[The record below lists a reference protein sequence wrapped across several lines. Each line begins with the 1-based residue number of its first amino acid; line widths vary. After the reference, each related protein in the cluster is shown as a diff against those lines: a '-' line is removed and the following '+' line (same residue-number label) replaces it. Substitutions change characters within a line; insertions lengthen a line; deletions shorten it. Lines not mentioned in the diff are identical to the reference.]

1 MSDSTATAG
10 SAGQDRV
17 TDTAAQVVQVDD
29 EFFVRLLRSLRRAGH
44 CSGIPLS
51 RGRRKRYGDIIRAL
65 EKRIVRER
73 YS

>member
-1 MSDSTATAG
+1 M
-10 SAGQDRV
+10 
-17 TDTAAQVVQVDD
+17 TDPTTTAAQVVHVDD
-29 EFFVRLLRSLRRAGH
+29 EFLARLLRSLRRAGH

-51 RGRRKRYGDIIRAL
+51 RGRSKQYGDIIRAL